1 MKKRLSVIKES
12 ETGRNEVFWDDK
24 LGIAITRDKLVRL
37 IKAGSYPGYHVM
49 KSNGVDTPRSNPDK
63 SKDNN
68 LG

>member
-1 MKKRLSVIKES
+1 MGKRLSVIKES
-12 ETGRNEVFWDDK
+12 KTGRNEVFWDAK
-24 LGIAITRDKLVRL
+24 LGIAITRGKLVKKIRT
-37 IKAGSYPGYHVM
+37 GNYPGYHVM